1 MTRALK
7 AIKRAIKGARMCQP
21 AGFRRVDGL
30 ILMSVYNKPEPEL
43 ELVPALVL
51 VLDNAFCNL
60 VFGISPNGLLSS
72 L

>member
-1 MTRALK
+1 MTRALE
-7 AIKRAIKGARMCQP
+7 AIKRAIKGVRMCQP

-30 ILMSVYNKPEPEL
+30 ISMSVYNKPEPEP
-43 ELVPALVL
+43 ELVPAL